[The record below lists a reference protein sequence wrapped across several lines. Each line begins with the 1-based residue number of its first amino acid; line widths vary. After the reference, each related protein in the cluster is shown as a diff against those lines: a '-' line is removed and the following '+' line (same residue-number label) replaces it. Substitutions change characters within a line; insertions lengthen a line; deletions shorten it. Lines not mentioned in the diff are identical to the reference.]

1 MIKLLNEEFTEM
13 KKKVAFDNIYTN
25 KAEIQVLKNE
35 IEKFIVR
42 AATQTLENENQA
54 LSMCFLKAV
63 PTI

>member
-42 AATQTLENENQA
+42 AATLFDECDPNSHLDMVTKLN
-54 LSMCFLKAV
+54 FV
-63 PTI
+63 

>member
-1 MIKLLNEEFTEM
+1 M

-54 LSMCFLKAV
+54 LNMCFLKAV

>member
-1 MIKLLNEEFTEM
+1 M